1 MRSRPASRRTPPT
14 LAPFAALPS
23 PTGFVSFFSFC
34 FVLLFFWGSAFR
46 GPRFSQFR
54 GPETEFFLYR
64 AWTEK
69 KVKKTKKKPK
79 GPKAKSKSFEKK

>member
-1 MRSRPASRRTPPT
+1 VRGTPIPPQASF
-14 LAPFAALPS
+14 LFFFLFFGFFASL
-23 PTGFVSFFSFC
+23 FFC
-34 FVLLFFWGSAFR
+34 FFWGVLFG

-79 GPKAKSKSFEKK
+79 GPKAKSKPFEKK